1 MEIRMNQKGGFMP
14 SKAMCNG
21 RDIEGPP
28 NMTSFCQRQK
38 SRTKKIKLHQPQILC
53 EL

>member
-1 MEIRMNQKGGFMP
+1 MP

-28 NMTSFCQRQK
+28 DMTSFVK
-38 SRTKKIKLHQPQILC
+38 AKKVRTKKIKLHQPQILC